1 MTWVMTFRQNGI
13 LRSFLIWRE
22 KQRWRLEMSTV
33 FSSYHRPRWRI
44 FLTWKHLRISS
55 ENLWKKII
63 IFQEFGGIKSNFP
76 ILWMLLY
83 SWNKRR
89 LLVAGSM
96 LNLVRVLN
104 LRVRLCSTGLA
115 LKVRLHFRTSSH
127 LSLLLLLL
135 LLFFAWKWI
144 KTAFFRKALT
154 SNHKKRC

>member
-1 MTWVMTFRQNGI
+1 MGFCARFSDV
-13 LRSFLIWRE
+13 IWRE

-33 FSSYHRPRWRI
+33 FSS
-44 FLTWKHLRISS
+44 FLKLSSPEIAYLFYLKTFANKQWKFM
-55 ENLWKKII
+55 II

-96 LNLVRVLN
+96 LNLVRALN
-104 LRVRLCSTGLA
+104 LTVRLTSTGLA
-115 LKVRLHFRTSSH
+115 LKVRLQFRTCSH
-127 LSLLLLLL
+127 LFCFSF
-135 LLFFAWKWI
+135 FFAWKWI

-154 SNHKKRC
+154 SNQKKAVS

>member
-1 MTWVMTFRQNGI
+1 MGFCARFSDVI
-13 LRSFLIWRE
+13 LRE

-33 FSSYHRPRWRI
+33 FSS
-44 FLTWKHLRISS
+44 FLKLSSPEIAYLFYLKTFANKQWKFM
-55 ENLWKKII
+55 II

-96 LNLVRVLN
+96 LNLVRALN
-104 LRVRLCSTGLA
+104 LTVRLTSTGLA
-115 LKVRLHFRTSSH
+115 LKVRLQFRTCSH
-127 LSLLLLLL
+127 LFCFSF
-135 LLFFAWKWI
+135 FFAWKWI

-154 SNHKKRC
+154 SNQKKAVS

>member
-1 MTWVMTFRQNGI
+1 MGFCARFSDV
-13 LRSFLIWRE
+13 IWRE

-33 FSSYHRPRWRI
+33 FSS
-44 FLTWKHLRISS
+44 FLKLSSPEIAVCFTWKHLRISS

-96 LNLVRVLN
+96 LNLVRALN
-104 LRVRLCSTGLA
+104 LTVRLTSTGLA
-115 LKVRLHFRTSSH
+115 LKVRLQFRTCSH
-127 LSLLLLLL
+127 LFCFSF
-135 LLFFAWKWI
+135 FFAWKWI

-154 SNHKKRC
+154 SNQKKAVS